1 VSVSDLSGVNAAYV
15 AQLLEEYLD
24 APASVPREWRSVFE
38 AQARS
43 TASPAPPPSAPAVGD
58 GHRDSGGA
66 GNGDPPANLTAA
78 PGLPIAPPAASTQP
92 VQRGVERSP
101 PAEPATAPAPPAP
114 AAVTDDELL
123 GGVAA
128 AMALVKAYRMHG
140 HLSARL
146 DPLGSE
152 PMGDPALDESRLVPA
167 LTPGLQARIPARL
180 LRLYVPGESLLE
192 ALPRLREVYT
202 GSIAYE
208 IEHISDHAERVWL
221 RQAIESGRF
230 RTPLEPAVRVALLE
244 RLSQAEGFEQYLRRA
259 FIGQKQFSLEGLETL
274 VPMLDE
280 AIELAAEAGAYE
292 VAIGMA
298 HRGRLNALA
307 HTVGRSYESIL
318 REFEGE
324 RSLDA
329 LVADPEGGTGDV
341 KYHLPASGTRQTRSG
356 AIDVTIV
363 PNPSHLEAVAPVVEG
378 RARAKQ
384 TDRSAGAGRHDSSVA
399 LPVLIHGDA
408 AFPGQGIVAETLNLQ
423 SLGGY
428 STGGT
433 LHLITN
439 NQIGYTTDPADSR
452 STRYCSDLAKGFDV
466 PIVHVNADD
475 PEAALSAIRL
485 ALAYRAEFGH
495 DFVIDLVGYRR
506 FGHNEQDDAA
516 YTQPLMVERIN
527 RQPTIGGRYTARLVA
542 DGVITEA
549 EAVELGERVIQSL
562 RDAHDRLR
570 ESVGGSAASRTSSPE
585 PLERSST
592 GDAVVTAV
600 PVERLQTIHDA
611 LSVVPDGFVMNE
623 KLRRQHERRDEA
635 LREGGID
642 WGHAEALAFGSL
654 LEEGIPVR
662 LTGQDTERGTF
673 GHRHLVSHDPRSG
686 EPYAPIQHLGSAT
699 ASIEIHN
706 SPLSEYAA
714 VGFEYGYSVAASDA
728 LVLWEAQFGDFVNG
742 AQIVI
747 DQFII
752 AGRSKWGQTTR
763 LTLLLPHGYEGNGPE
778 HSSARLERFVQQ
790 GAQDNI
796 RIANCTTAAQFFHL
810 LRRQALDVTARP
822 LIVMTP
828 KGLLRLKQASS
839 SLDDLS
845 AGAFRPVL
853 PDLAAEPAEVRRLVL
868 CSGKVYYD
876 IVGHEERAGASA
888 IAVARLEL
896 LYPFPLD
903 ALTAAVSAYPALE
916 EIVWVQE
923 EPQNMGAWRSIR
935 HRLDEVAR
943 SSSALGGV
951 TYIGRPWRAA
961 PSEGYPTAHQREQDR
976 IVRAALRR
984 GA

>member
-1 VSVSDLSGVNAAYV
+1 MSASDPTGPNAGYV
-15 AQLLEEYLD
+15 AQLLEDYLE
-24 APASVPREWRSVFE
+24 APASVPREWRRLFE
-38 AQARS
+38 EGAPGATPTEDGDVVTLDVPGVADGDGRAALVEPEGVPRGRVAPAAAPAAA
-43 TASPAPPPSAPAVGD
+43 TATRPAAPPRVPAV
-58 GHRDSGGA
+58 
-66 GNGDPPANLTAA
+66 
-78 PGLPIAPPAASTQP
+78 PPAA
-92 VQRGVERSP
+92 
-101 PAEPATAPAPPAP
+101 
-114 AAVTDDELL
+114 AAVTPAASAVDEELL

-140 HLSARL
+140 HLSARI

-167 LTPGLQARIPARL
+167 LTPELQARIPARL
-180 LRLYVPGESLLE
+180 LRLYVPGETLLE

-230 RTPLEPAVRVALLE
+230 RTPLEPEERTALLD
-244 RLSQAEGFEQYLRRA
+244 RLAEAEGFEQYLRRA
-259 FIGQKQFSLEGLETL
+259 FLGQKQFSLEGLETL

-280 AIELAAEAGAYE
+280 AIELAAAAGAHE

-329 LVADPEGGTGDV
+329 LVVDPEGGTGDV
-341 KYHLPASGTRQTRSG
+341 KYHLPASGTRRTRNG
-356 AIDVTIV
+356 EIEVTIL
-363 PNPSHLEAVAPVVEG
+363 PNPSHLEAVGPVVEG

-384 TDRSAGAGRHDSSVA
+384 TDRSAGAGLHDSSVA

-408 AFPGQGIVAETLNLQ
+408 AFPGQGVVAETLNLQ

-428 STGGT
+428 ATGGT
-433 LHLITN
+433 LHVITN

-475 PEAALSAIRL
+475 PEAALGAVRL

-506 FGHNEQDDAA
+506 FGHNEQDDAS
-516 YTQPLMVERIN
+516 YTQPLMVDRID
-527 RQPTIGGRYTARLVA
+527 RQPTICGRYAARLAA
-542 DGVITEA
+542 DGVIEEA
-549 EAVELGERVIQSL
+549 DASSVVARALQTL

-570 ESVGGSAASRTSSPE
+570 ESMGDAAVTPSQAPE
-585 PLERSST
+585 AVRRPST
-592 GDAVVTAV
+592 GDAVMTAV
-600 PVERLQTIHDA
+600 PAERLRAIHEALLTVPEGFTIN
-611 LSVVPDGFVMNE
+611 P
-623 KLRRQHERRDEA
+623 KLVRQLERRSEA
-635 LREGGID
+635 LEQGGID
-642 WGHAEALAFGSL
+642 WGHAEALAYGSL
-654 LEEGIPVR
+654 LEEGIPIR

-673 GHRHLVSHDPRSG
+673 AHRHLVFHDPRSA
-686 EPYAPIQHLGSAT
+686 EPYAPIQHLPDAA
-699 ASIEIHN
+699 ASFEIHN

-714 VGFEYGYSVAASDA
+714 VGFEYGYSVAAPDA

-747 DQFII
+747 DQFVIS
-752 AGRSKWGQTTR
+752 GRSKWGQTSR

-778 HSSARLERFVQQ
+778 HSSARLERFLQQ

-810 LRRQALDVTARP
+810 IRRQALDVTARP

-845 AGAFRPVL
+845 SGGFKAVL
-853 PDLAAEPAEVRRLVL
+853 PDTSVDADSVRRLVL

-876 IVGHEERAGASA
+876 IAGHEERPAASE

-896 LYPFPLD
+896 LYPFPLE
-903 ALTAAVSAYPALE
+903 ALAALVSSHPGLE

-943 SSSALGGV
+943 TSSSVPGV
-951 TYIGRPWRAA
+951 TYVGRPWRSA
-961 PSEGYPTAHQREQDR
+961 PSEGYPTVHQREQDR
-976 IVRAALRR
+976 IVREALRQH
-984 GA
+984 G